1 MTAREMRYNP
11 VLRKAARLIGSER
24 PPVPP
29 SLPYTLGYEET
40 DGGLFARFWFRTR
53 GCTHSLGG
61 GCTMCDYWISTDTD
75 ADETR
80 SSVERVLAELREKQP
95 IDLLIETSGSY
106 FDDQEVKPEQ
116 RTWMLERFRELSL
129 RYVIVETRTDL
140 RANDSLKACVEAI
153 HPATLIVEFGVESLD
168 PWVLKH
174 CINKDTR
181 PGSVQEAVD
190 EVHRCAALATA
201 NVLIGAPF
209 LSLGEQIEDSARSL
223 ADVLEMGFDTAVL
236 FPVNVKHYTLTGW
249 LRDREMY
256 QAPPL
261 WALVDVLNSLDT
273 SLLPRVVISWH
284 RPRPDYH
291 PGYTTRY
298 LRPETCPNCYQPLTT
313 LLDEWR
319 KSIDRAALL
328 AQINSI
334 SCACRDEHEVN
345 KSVPN
350 QPLLE
355 RLRTQQ
361 RRIVDELL
369 GGSWG
374 ADYLESI
381 PERESAGA

>member
-1 MTAREMRYNP
+1 
-11 VLRKAARLIGSER
+11 VLRKATRLLGGER

-61 GCTMCDYWISTDTD
+61 GCTMCDYWISTDVD

-80 SSVERVLAELREKQP
+80 SSVERVLAELREKRP
-95 IDLLIETSGSY
+95 IDLLIETSGSF
-106 FDDQEVKPEQ
+106 FDDHEVKPEL
-116 RTWMLERFRELSL
+116 RAWMLERFRELSL
-129 RYVIVETRTDL
+129 RYVIIETRTDL
-140 RANDSLKACVEAI
+140 RATDSLEACVEAI
-153 HPATLIVEFGVESLD
+153 QPSKLIVEFGVESLD

-181 PGSVQEAVD
+181 PGSVREAVD
-190 EVHRCAALATA
+190 SVHRSHALATA

-209 LSLGEQIEDSARSL
+209 LSLAEQIEDSTQTL
-223 ADVLEMGFDTAVL
+223 TGVLGMGFDTAVL

-261 WALVDVLNSLDT
+261 WALVDVLNSLGT
-273 SLLPRVVISWH
+273 RLLPRVVISWH

-319 KSIDRAALL
+319 RSIDRPALL
-328 AQINSI
+328 ARINSI
-334 SCACRDEHEVN
+334 RCACRDQHEAN
-345 KSVPN
+345 KRLPN
-350 QPLLE
+350 QPLVE
-355 RLRTQQ
+355 RLRAQQ
-361 RRIVDELL
+361 RRIIDELL
-369 GGSWG
+369 DGSWG
-374 ADYLESI
+374 ADYLEAI
-381 PERESAGA
+381 PERESAGT

>member
-1 MTAREMRYNP
+1 
-11 VLRKAARLIGSER
+11 
-24 PPVPP
+24 
-29 SLPYTLGYEET
+29 
-40 DGGLFARFWFRTR
+40 
-53 GCTHSLGG
+53 
-61 GCTMCDYWISTDTD
+61 MCDYWISTDVD

-80 SSVERVLAELREKQP
+80 SSVKQVSAELREKRP
-95 IDLLIETSGSY
+95 IDLLIETSGSF
-106 FDDQEVKPEQ
+106 FDDHEVKPEL

-140 RANDSLKACVEAI
+140 CANDSLKACVEAI

-181 PGSVQEAVD
+181 PGSVQDAVD
-190 EVHRCAALATA
+190 EVHRSHALATA

-209 LSLGEQIEDSARSL
+209 LSLAEQIEDSARSL
-223 ADVLEMGFDTAVL
+223 AGVLEMGFDTAVL

-261 WALVDVLNSLDT
+261 WALVDVLNTLDPR
-273 SLLPRVVISWH
+273 LLPRVVISWH

-298 LRPETCPNCYQPLTT
+298 LRPDTCANCYEPLTT

-319 KSIDRAALL
+319 KSIDRPALL
-328 AQINSI
+328 ARINSI
-334 SCACRDEHEVN
+334 SCACRDEHEAN
-345 KSVPN
+345 KRLPN
-350 QPLLE
+350 RPLVE
-355 RLRTQQ
+355 RLRAQQ
-361 RRIVDELL
+361 RRIIDELL
-369 GGSWG
+369 DGSWG
-374 ADYLESI
+374 SDYLEAI